1 MWNGAQTWRLQGT
14 WTPAYWYS
22 HANAN
27 LTLVPNGTFVQLVPN
42 PALGQIINATGF
54 LSTCTTLSPLM
65 LMGAMQEIVN
75 DQVVYPVVADE
86 MRYADKT
93 TAYTTMK
100 TDTTLKE
107 ELINSN
113 PVFETFYNTNEAGN
127 IGQISRINDLIN
139 QQDYAGA
146 LASNSA
152 FIPANLIEQNRK
164 SVNDVYLNTWAKERF
179 TFTDDEY
186 QTLYNLAI
194 QRPVIAGDAVYSARV
209 MLGVEGLNMESARM
223 VNPEN
228 SNAVTPSIGKIY
240 PNPAKDEAYLDYQ
253 LKDGQQGVIY
263 IYSITG
269 QLLFEKALANDN
281 NRLVISTSN
290 FNNGL
295 YFYRIIVDKAVVA
308 NEKLMI
314 IK

>member
-1 MWNGAQTWRLQGT
+1 MIKMNFKLFLIPYTL
-14 WTPAYWYS
+14 YL
-22 HANAN
+22 
-27 LTLVPNGTFVQLVPN
+27 LTLFGGNG
-42 PALGQIINATGF
+42 
-54 LSTCTTLSPLM
+54 
-65 LMGAMQEIVN
+65 
-75 DQVVYPVVADE
+75 
-86 MRYADKT
+86 
-93 TAYTTMK
+93 
-100 TDTTLKE
+100 
-107 ELINSN
+107 
-113 PVFETFYNTNEAGN
+113 
-127 IGQISRINDLIN
+127 
-139 QQDYAGA
+139 
-146 LASNSA
+146 
-152 FIPANLIEQNRK
+152 
-164 SVNDVYLNTWAKERF
+164 
-179 TFTDDEY
+179 
-186 QTLYNLAI
+186 
-194 QRPVIAGDAVYSARV
+194 VYSARV